1 MSLSVRGSSAAF
13 SVADV
18 VRILLLNWRDTRSPR
33 AGGAE
38 HLTHE
43 VARRLVLAGHEVT
56 WFTSRPDGSPDYE
69 RIDGVGIVRR
79 GTELTTRLAAPA
91 FARRRIFD
99 VVVEQI
105 NTLPYFAPVW
115 AQAPTVLWIN
125 QLAREV
131 WWYEA
136 PWLAAAAGF
145 ISEPAYLRAYR
156 RVPVLTISD
165 STRDDLR
172 RLGLR
177 GRIDVMPMAVDTP
190 PVASLASKSL
200 DGRLVAVGRLTPS
213 KRYDHAI
220 RALMILRGSH
230 PSATLT
236 IAGEGRD
243 RGRLESLVAELGL
256 GDAVR
261 LPGSVSDDEKTAL
274 LTEADVLVG
283 CSVREGW
290 GLTVTEAARR
300 GTPSVVYDIPGF
312 RDAVV
317 DGRTGVLTGPTPTA
331 LAHGVRGMINNVA
344 RYDRMRA
351 SALRESLELDW
362 QRSAGAVERV
372 LEAAAA
378 GPGGLRSSQ
387 RGSSSRRRRAVV
399 ASRGRGRRSQREDR

>member
-1 MSLSVRGSSAAF
+1 VRGSSEAF
-13 SVADV
+13 FVPDV

-38 HLTHE
+38 YLTHE

-56 WFTSRPDGSPDYE
+56 WFTSRPDGAPDYE

-79 GTELTTRLAAPA
+79 GTELTTRFAAPA
-91 FARRRIFD
+91 FARRRAFD

-105 NTLPYFAPVW
+105 NTLPYFAPFW
-115 AQAPTVLWIN
+115 ARAPTVLWIN

-136 PWLAAAAGF
+136 PWPAAAVGF
-145 ISEPAYLRAYR
+145 FSEPAYLRAYR

-165 STRDDLR
+165 STRNDLR

-190 PVASLASKSL
+190 PVVSLAPKSL
-200 DGRLVAVGRLTPS
+200 EGKLVAVGRLTPS

-220 RALMILRGSH
+220 RALRILRDSH
-230 PSATLT
+230 LAATLT

-243 RGRLESLVAELGL
+243 RKRLEGLVVELGL
-256 GDAVR
+256 VDAVQ
-261 LPGSVSDDEKTAL
+261 LPGSVSDDEKTTL
-274 LTEADVLVG
+274 LTAADLLIG

-317 DGRTGVLTGPTPTA
+317 AGRTGVLTEPTPAA
-331 LAHGVRGMINNVA
+331 LAQGVRGLIDDA
-344 RYDRMRA
+344 AAYDRIRA
-351 SALRESLELDW
+351 NALRESLELDW

-372 LEAAAA
+372 LEEAAAA
-378 GPGGLRSSQ
+378 GLE
-387 RGSSSRRRRAVV
+387 A
-399 ASRGRGRRSQREDR
+399 

>member
-1 MSLSVRGSSAAF
+1 MSPSASGSSGVC
-13 SVADV
+13 SVAD
-18 VRILLLNWRDTRSPR
+18 VRILLLNWRDVRSPR

-43 VARRLVLAGHEVT
+43 VARRLVLAGHDVT
-56 WFTSRPDGSPDYE
+56 WFTSRPRGAPAYE

-79 GTELTTRLAAPA
+79 GTELTTRFAALA
-91 FARRRIFD
+91 FARRRAFD

-115 AQAPTVLWIN
+115 ARAPTVLWVN

-136 PWLAAAAGF
+136 PWPLAAVGYV
-145 ISEPAYLRAYR
+145 SEPIYLQAYR

-177 GRIDVMPMAVDTP
+177 GTIDVMPMAVDTP
-190 PVASLASKSL
+190 AVESLAPTAL
-200 DGRLVAVGRLTPS
+200 EGRLVAVGRLTPS

-220 RALMILRGSH
+220 RALEILRDNY

-243 RGRLESLVAELGL
+243 RERLERLAADLGL
-256 GDAVR
+256 VDAVR
-261 LPGSVSDDEKTAL
+261 LLGSVSHEQKTDL
-274 LTEADVLVG
+274 LTTADVLVG

-300 GTPSVVYDIPGF
+300 GTPSVGYDIPGF
-312 RDAVV
+312 RDSID
-317 DGRTGVLTGPTPTA
+317 DGRTGLLTAPEPAA
-331 LAHGVRGMINNVA
+331 LAAGVRRLLDTSSLYA
-344 RYDRMRA
+344 Q
-351 SALRESLELDW
+351 LREEAWRRSLDLDW
-362 QRSAGAVERV
+362 AATAAFC
-372 LEAAAA
+372 EAAI
-378 GPGGLRSSQ
+378 LRSFT
-387 RGSSSRRRRAVV
+387 
-399 ASRGRGRRSQREDR
+399 

>member
-1 MSLSVRGSSAAF
+1 MSLSERASSAAF
-13 SVADV
+13 SVADI

-56 WFTSRPDGSPDYE
+56 WFTSRPSGAAANE
-69 RIDGVGIVRR
+69 RIDGVGVVRR
-79 GTELTTRLAAPA
+79 GTELTTRFAAPA
-91 FARRRIFD
+91 FARRRTFD

-115 AQAPTVLWIN
+115 ARAPTVLWIN

-136 PWLAAAAGF
+136 PWPAAAVGF
-145 ISEPAYLRAYR
+145 VCEPAYLRAYR
-156 RVPVLTISD
+156 RVPVLTISE

-177 GRIDVMPMAVDTP
+177 GPIDVMPMAVDTP
-190 PVASLASKSL
+190 AVAALASKSL
-200 DGRLVAVGRLTPS
+200 EGRLVAVGRLTPS

-220 RALMILRGSH
+220 RALRILRDNH
-230 PSATLT
+230 PAATLT

-243 RGRLESLVAELGL
+243 RERLESLVAGLGL
-256 GDAVR
+256 VDAVR
-261 LPGSVSDDEKTAL
+261 LPRSVSDDEKTAL
-274 LTEADVLVG
+274 LTAADVLVG

-312 RDAVV
+312 RDSVV
-317 DGRTGVLTGPTPTA
+317 DGRTGVLTEPTPAA
-331 LAHGVRGMINNVA
+331 LAHGVRGLLDDAA
-344 RYDRMRA
+344 RYDRIRA
-351 SALRESLELDW
+351 NALRQSRELDW
-362 QRSAGAVERV
+362 ERSAGAVERV
-372 LEAAAA
+372 LEAAA
-378 GPGGLRSSQ
+378 GGS
-387 RGSSSRRRRAVV
+387 
-399 ASRGRGRRSQREDR
+399 